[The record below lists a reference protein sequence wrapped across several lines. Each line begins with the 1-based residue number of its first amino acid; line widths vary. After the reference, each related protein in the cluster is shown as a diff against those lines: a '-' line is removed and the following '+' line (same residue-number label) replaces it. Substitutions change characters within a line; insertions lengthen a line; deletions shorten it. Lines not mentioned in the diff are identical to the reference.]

1 MNEDFNYIEHD
12 DDFRPFLEREMHD
25 PTIEPDNPDN
35 YDDGDTEPSVDV
47 FDRED
52 DSSSFESIG
61 WGTDEDYGYYGDNPL
76 W

>member
-1 MNEDFNYIEHD
+1 MNEDFDYLDEDLDNLPY
-12 DDFRPFLEREMHD
+12 LESEMHD

-35 YDDGDTEPSVDV
+35 YDDEDTEPSVDV
-47 FDRED
+47 FDRDD

-61 WGTDEDYGYYGDNPL
+61 WGTDEDYSYYGENA